1 MTLEIKT
8 AQPTLS
14 INPLGGRMGIGVG
27 TSGRIGIGIKG
38 SAGGS
43 SSSSSSR
50 IGIGTG
56 RRIGI
61 RIKGSSAGAR
71 GGSSSRII
79 RIKGSRSRGRR
90 IRLKGRLRI
99 RQRMRKIGGRKII
112 LGKISKGSSKS
123 NDNESYIEEE
133 VTENM
138 AKENLFFGGFLG
150 KLGLFLVY
158 TAMYDE

>member
-1 MTLEIKT
+1 MTVEIKA

-38 SAGGS
+38 SAGS

-61 RIKGSSAGAR
+61 RIKGSSTGAR

-90 IRLKGRLRI
+90 VRLKGRLRI
-99 RQRMRKIGGRKII
+99 RQRMRKIAGRKII

-123 NDNESYIEEE
+123 DDNESYIEEE

-158 TAMYDE
+158 TMMYDE